1 MLPMDRF
8 IKILVVD
15 DYKSMVE
22 MIHDLLGE
30 LGFDNVDDA
39 ANGREALE
47 KLRADKYGLVISDWK
62 MAPVDGYELL
72 QEVRGD
78 PELKDLPFLM
88 IAAEAR
94 ADRVV
99 AARDAGVNGFMA
111 KPFTRA
117 TLEQKMKALVPA
129 AV

>member
-1 MLPMDRF
+1 MIVDRF
-8 IKILVVD
+8 TKILVVD
-15 DYKSMVE
+15 DYKSMVD
-22 MIHDLLGE
+22 MLRDLLGE
-30 LGFDNVDDA
+30 LGFNDVEEA

-47 KLRADKYGLVISDWK
+47 KLRAEDYGLVISDWK

-72 QEVRGD
+72 QEVRSD

-94 ADRVV
+94 ADRVM
-99 AARDAGVNGFMA
+99 AARDAGVSGFMA

-117 TLEQKMKALVPA
+117 TLEQKVKALVPA
-129 AV
+129 F

>member
-1 MLPMDRF
+1 MPIVDRHVR
-8 IKILVVD
+8 ILVVD

-22 MIHDLLGE
+22 MLQDLLSE
-30 LGFDNVDDA
+30 LGFENVDDA

-47 KLRADKYGLVISDWK
+47 KLRSDRYGLVISDWK
-62 MAPVDGYELL
+62 MAPVNGLELL
-72 QEVRGD
+72 QEVRSD
-78 PELKDLPFLM
+78 PELKELPFLM

-94 ADRVV
+94 ADRVM

-117 TLEQKMKALVPA
+117 TLEQKMKALA
-129 AV
+129 SAV

>member
-1 MLPMDRF
+1 MVPVDRF
-8 IKILVVD
+8 TKILVVD
-15 DYKSMVE
+15 DYRSMVD
-22 MIHDLLGE
+22 MLHDLLSE
-30 LGFDNVDDA
+30 LGFDNVDSA

-47 KLRADKYGLVISDWK
+47 KLRADSYGLVISDWK

-72 QEVRGD
+72 QEVRAD
-78 PELKDLPFLM
+78 PELRNLPFLM

-117 TLEQKMKALVPA
+117 TLEQKMKALVPTI
-129 AV
+129 

>member
-1 MLPMDRF
+1 MIADRF
-8 IKILVVD
+8 TRILVVD
-15 DYKSMVE
+15 DYKSMVD
-22 MIHDLLGE
+22 MLRDLLGE
-30 LGFDNVDDA
+30 LGFDDVHEA

-47 KLRADKYGLVISDWK
+47 KLRAEKYGLVISDWK

-72 QEVRGD
+72 QEVRSD

-117 TLEQKMKALVPA
+117 TLEQKMKALVPTF
-129 AV
+129 

>member
-1 MLPMDRF
+1 MLPVDRF

-22 MIHDLLGE
+22 MLQDLLSE
-30 LGFDNVDDA
+30 LGFDNVEEA
-39 ANGREALE
+39 ANGKEALE
-47 KLRADKYGLVISDWK
+47 KLRAGGFGLVISDWK
-62 MAPVDGYELL
+62 MEPVNGFELL
-72 QEVRGD
+72 QEVRSD
-78 PELKDLPFLM
+78 PELRSLPFLM

-94 ADRVV
+94 SDRVL

-117 TLEQKMKALVPA
+117 TLEQKMKALVPTL
-129 AV
+129 